1 MVKDAVT
8 SYGASVVPFGDSALI
23 EVPLPSG
30 ETPGL
35 FIVLNTNRKHHRRLA
50 DCSAMLSSKLADA
63 SNDPVSYPQ
72 RREVNVPTAGLF
84 AGTQTFDPDAF
95 SNLGCDPLAQDV
107 LIVKSTNHFFP
118 AFDAIAS
125 EVLYVD
131 TGLTHGSPYPSDPTK
146 TPCKSLA

>member
-1 MVKDAVT
+1 MPMQATVLSHT
-8 SYGASVVPFGDSALI
+8 YSVAKSIYL
-23 EVPLPSG
+23 
-30 ETPGL
+30 
-35 FIVLNTNRKHHRRLA
+35 
-50 DCSAMLSSKLADA
+50 
-63 SNDPVSYPQ
+63 
-72 RREVNVPTAGLF
+72 TAGGLF

-95 SNLGCDPLAQDV
+95 SNLGCDPLAQDI